1 MILLQCILIIPLCSA
16 ACFLLPCS
24 FFLLHDGFLQCEL
37 ITSRHLAATSS
48 AGFGVV
54 AVVDGRARLTSLEL
68 TVSLPRVECYGLNHA
83 SLTWLIFG
91 MFGSKRLITA
101 VQLLLCVF
109 AVIRFKGGCVIM

>member
-1 MILLQCILIIPLCSA
+1 MLLAFCYRV
-16 ACFLLPCS
+16 
-24 FFLLHDGFLQCEL
+24 FFSCYNAGFLQCKL

-48 AGFGVV
+48 AGFVGVV

-109 AVIRFKGGCVIM
+109 AVIRFKGGCVIMLSF